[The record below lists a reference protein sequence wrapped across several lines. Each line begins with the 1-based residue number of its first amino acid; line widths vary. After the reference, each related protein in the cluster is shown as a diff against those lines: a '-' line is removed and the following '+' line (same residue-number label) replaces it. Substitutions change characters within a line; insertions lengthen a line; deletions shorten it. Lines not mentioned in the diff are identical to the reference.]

1 VEEVT
6 ELVHLATE
14 RGIATITLDSPANRN
29 ALSQHLMDE
38 LVRHLDAT
46 RDDGDVR
53 GVILTAT
60 GTTFCSGADLRG
72 APGSRESRG
81 ATLPQVLTTMLEFP
95 KALVVALNG
104 HVRAGGIGLVAAAD
118 IVVAPEGATFAFT
131 EVTIGV
137 APAVIGVVCSRR
149 MTPRSLSRYCITGE
163 VFGAEEAC
171 DAGLVTIVVSP
182 SDVDGVITS
191 LEDAIRR
198 TEPTAVRATK
208 ELLRTLPTTPLDAGF
223 VHAAA
228 IGAQLFASE
237 AAAEGMLAFRER
249 RPPRWA
255 G

>member
-1 VEEVT
+1 VT
-6 ELVHLATE
+6 EVVHLATA
-14 RGIATITLDSPANRN
+14 RGIATITLDSPDNRN
-29 ALSQHLMDE
+29 ALSQPLMDG
-38 LVRHLDAT
+38 LAGHLDAT
-46 RDDGDVR
+46 RDDGDIR

-72 APGSRESRG
+72 APGGRGSGG
-81 ATLPQVLTTMLEFP
+81 ATLPQILTAMWEFP
-95 KALVVALNG
+95 KALLVVLNG

-118 IVVAPEGATFAFT
+118 IVVAPAGATFAFT

-137 APAVIGVVCSRR
+137 APAVIGVMCARR

-163 VFGAEEAC
+163 VFGAEEAR
-171 DAGLVTIVVSP
+171 DAGLVTIVAAP
-182 SDVDGVITS
+182 DDIDGITAA
-191 LEDAIRR
+191 LADAIRM

-208 ELLRTLPTTPLDAGF
+208 ELLRTLPTMPLDAGF
-223 VHAAA
+223 EHAAA
-228 IGAQLFASE
+228 MGAELFASE